1 MTTPDE
7 QAADEQAAGR
17 PAADAG
23 AGPTPAF
30 DAIVLAGGA
39 GRRLEGAVKPEL
51 VLGGR
56 ALVDHAL
63 AAVSGARRRVLVA
76 PPALA
81 RPGVPTT
88 LEDPPLGG
96 PVAGIA
102 AGLALLAAPPAD
114 VADVPVAAG
123 AADVV
128 VVLACDVPR
137 AGSVVP
143 ALVAAASAPGTDGA
157 RLVDAEGAPQH
168 LVAAYRTD
176 ALRTALA
183 SLAEVR
189 GASVRR
195 LVTGLHLRD
204 VPDPGG
210 AGEDVDTWADA
221 RRVGA
226 ALSGAGAPGR
236 EAAPGP
242 SAPTA
247 DAVRDTIGPE
257 RPRQPGSKS

>member
-1 MTTPDE
+1 MTTP
-7 QAADEQAAGR
+7 DEQAAGR

-23 AGPTPAF
+23 AGPTPVF

-63 AAVSGARRRVLVA
+63 DAVSRARRCVLVA

-96 PVAGIA
+96 PVAGLA
-102 AGLALLAAPPAD
+102 AGLALLVAPPAD
-114 VADVPVAAG
+114 LAGVPGPAG
-123 AADVV
+123 AARAAEVV

-195 LVTGLHLRD
+195 LVAGLHLRD

-221 RRVGA
+221 ARVGA
-226 ALSGAGAPGR
+226 ALTGAGEPTGEPPA
-236 EAAPGP
+236 GP

>member
-1 MTTPDE
+1 MTAPDDPAPDDRAPDE
-7 QAADEQAAGR
+7 RGHDE
-17 PAADAG
+17 PV
-23 AGPTPAF
+23 F
-30 DAIVLAGGA
+30 DAVVLAGGA

-63 AAVSGARRRVLVA
+63 DAVSRARRRVLVA

-102 AGLALLAAPPAD
+102 AGLALLVAPPAN
-114 VADVPVAAG
+114 VAGVPGPAGAAR

-183 SLAEVR
+183 SLGEVR

-195 LVTGLHLRD
+195 LVAGLHLRD

-221 RRVGA
+221 ARVGA
-226 ALSGAGAPGR
+226 ALTGAGGPTG
-236 EAAPGP
+236 EPAAGP

-257 RPRQPGSKS
+257 RPRQPGSPS